1 MARLNLVIEGIFYLE
16 YKHSESK
23 GTWCISH
30 GMHALRVL
38 EHLPLIPDPLDVS
51 ELFKLVEQGEDVLP
65 AEGQVLLRLGD
76 REERALFL
84 VFEDQ
89 GDDPVE
95 CLLRVDKRRFD
106 DENRP
111 PLAEMPKNRFFLTA

>member
-1 MARLNLVIEGIFYLE
+1 MARVKRIIGWCFK
-16 YKHSESK
+16 YKHSESN
-23 GTWCISH
+23 GTWFIRHS
-30 GMHALRVL
+30 MHALRVL
-38 EHLPLIPDPLDVS
+38 EHLPFIPDPLDVS

-76 REERALFL
+76 REERALLL

-95 CLLRVDKRRFD
+95 RLLRVDERRFD